1 MNKKPL
7 KNPVT
12 MDDVINLLGGRLGEI
27 ERQMIATPPPGT
39 TKVSNPFEGVDE
51 MGAIMELIKFYDKK
65 LFGENKKGSLGI
77 QT

>member
-1 MNKKPL
+1 MNKKSL

-27 ERQMIATPPPGT
+27 ERQMIAPGT
-39 TKVSNPFEGVDE
+39 AKVSNPFEGVDE

-65 LFGENKKGSLGI
+65 LFGENKKGS
-77 QT
+77 